1 MKNTVLLIIV
11 AFIIT
16 AQPVPAMADYGRF
29 NGGDLGHPLG
39 WIFGA
44 ALVFFAVKEWRDN
57 EKRRN
62 EELNEFLNQ
71 KRGENHDQ

>member
-39 WIFGA
+39 WIFAG
-44 ALVFFAVKEWRDN
+44 ALVFFAIKEHRDN

-62 EELNEFLNQ
+62 EKLKDFINQ
-71 KRGENHDQ
+71 ERGETND